1 MLRHPNGDIYMA
13 YKTKT
18 EKSRALKRLESTAM
32 RLFMSGAI
40 SMKDADNISKIVNL
54 RKKQL

>member
-1 MLRHPNGDIYMA
+1 MD

-18 EKSRALKRLESTAM
+18 QKLKAMKRLQSTAM
-32 RLFMSGAI
+32 KLFMCGAI

-54 RKKQL
+54 RMKQL

>member
-1 MLRHPNGDIYMA
+1 MIEM

-18 EKSRALKRLESTAM
+18 QKRNALKSIQAKAM
-32 RLFMSGAI
+32 KLFQTGDI

-54 RKKQL
+54 RMKQL

>member
-1 MLRHPNGDIYMA
+1 MS

-18 EKSRALKRLESTAM
+18 QKRRALKSIQGKSM
-32 RLFMSGAI
+32 KLFTSGAI

-54 RKKQL
+54 RLKQL